1 MIPLLVSSAKAVLT
15 SSPQTI
21 MIRSEAM
28 KNIRIPFLL
37 MTMFFISLLVG
48 CKSEEDKAVGY
59 WKSEKEIYHGTY
71 SKLETI
77 VIKKDS
83 ISIDGRDI
91 IPIKLQSDSEN
102 GYIRAVRKNDEAST
116 LLKIK
121 PKDDNI
127 LEISSIMVRDDTYV
141 RTTKEDVEAI
151 IKSPGR
157 KHEYEPV
164 KLF

>member
-1 MIPLLVSSAKAVLT
+1 
-15 SSPQTI
+15 
-21 MIRSEAM
+21 M
-28 KNIRIPFLL
+28 KNIKIPFLL

-48 CKSEEDKAVGY
+48 CKSEEDKVIGY
-59 WKSEKEIYHGTY
+59 WKSENEIYHGTY
-71 SKLETI
+71 SKIETI

-83 ISIDGRDI
+83 ISIDGRDV
-91 IPIKLQSDSEN
+91 IPIELQYDSEN

-121 PKDDNI
+121 PKGDNV

-141 RTTKEDVEAI
+141 RTTKEDAEAI

-157 KHEYEPV
+157 KHEYEPI
-164 KLF
+164 KLFD

>member
-1 MIPLLVSSAKAVLT
+1 
-15 SSPQTI
+15 
-21 MIRSEAM
+21 M
-28 KNIRIPFLL
+28 KNTKIPFLFVII
-37 MTMFFISLLVG
+37 FFIFLLTG
-48 CKSEEDKAVGY
+48 CKSEEDKVVGY

-83 ISIDGRDI
+83 VSIDGRDV
-91 IPIKLQSDSEN
+91 IPIKLQYDSEN
-102 GYIRAVRKNDEAST
+102 GYVRAVRKNDEASI

-121 PKDDNI
+121 SKGDNI

-151 IKSPGR
+151 IKSPGTPTER
-157 KHEYEPV
+157 IGW
-164 KLF
+164 